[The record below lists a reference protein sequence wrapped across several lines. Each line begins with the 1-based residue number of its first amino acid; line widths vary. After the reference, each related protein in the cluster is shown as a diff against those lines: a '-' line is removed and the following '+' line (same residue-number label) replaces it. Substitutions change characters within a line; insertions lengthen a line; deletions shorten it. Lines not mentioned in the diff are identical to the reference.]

1 MPYYESLLTGV
12 LQQSYV
18 LYWGGGGGEAKKEH
32 FSYPN
37 HLFWTDY
44 FNQSEVLHKTSEKQ
58 KCRSIKC

>member
-1 MPYYESLLTGV
+1 MLHV
-12 LQQSYV
+12 LFWVLHLNTNASQQQV
-18 LYWGGGGGEAKKEH
+18 IFLAMTKAAD

-58 KCRSIKC
+58 K